1 MPISLQASPVQSI
14 CFNGLDLWLKRDDLL
29 DTYFSGNKARK
40 FAYFLQ
46 QDQLQGHK
54 IVGYGSA
61 QANSLL
67 SLAALAKLKQCQL
80 DFYVQHL
87 PNFLV
92 ANPSGNYQHALALGA
107 NIKCLPPDIKG
118 EQIEPYLRDMC
129 QQQGPLSVFISE
141 GGRMAEAKYGVAQLA
156 AEIHHWCQQQ
166 GISKLNLV
174 LPSGTGTT
182 ALFLNQSL
190 RERQGRADQGL
201 VDQELVESHV
211 QIDVFTCPCV
221 GSVDYLLQQFQ
232 SLSQDQADFPQVI
245 APMKKFH
252 FGKLYHQCIEVWQ
265 QLLQQTEVEFEL
277 LYDPIA
283 WLTIMPW
290 LAEHRQDEPIMYLHQ
305 GGVLGNETMLARY
318 RRKYPDLF

>member
-1 MPISLQASPVQSI
+1 MSISPLPFQTSPVQSI
-14 CFNGLDLWLKRDDLL
+14 QVNGLELWLKRDDLL

-46 QDQLQGHK
+46 GEQLQGGK

-67 SLAALAKLKQCQL
+67 SLAALAKLKQAQL

-87 PNFLV
+87 PSLLV

-107 NIKCLPPDIKG
+107 KIKCLPAEIKG
-118 EQIEPYLRDMC
+118 EQIEPYLRAMLKQNEPD
-129 QQQGPLSVFISE
+129 SVLISE

-156 AEIHHWCQQQ
+156 DEIYLWAKQQNLCQ
-166 GISKLNLV
+166 LNLV

-182 ALFLNQSL
+182 ALFLQQSL
-190 RERQGRADQGL
+190 RERLSSQGD
-201 VDQELVESHV
+201 VNIE
-211 QIDVFTCPCV
+211 VFTCPCV
-221 GSVDYLLQQFQ
+221 GSVDYLVQQFR
-232 SLSQDQADFPQVI
+232 SLSTDEADFPQIVT
-245 APMKKFH
+245 PTKKYH
-252 FGKLYHQCIEVWQ
+252 FGKLYRQCIEIWQ
-265 QLLQQTEVEFEL
+265 LLLQQTQVEFEL

-290 LAEHRQDEPIMYLHQ
+290 LAEHRQGEPIMYLHQ